1 MRYST
6 RVDDREHQIEILDEH
21 HVRLNAR
28 MHEIDFVS
36 VSDQPIYSL
45 IIDGK
50 SFEAYVYPEEAGWQ
64 VLLVGR
70 QYQVQVREERET
82 RLAQTETA
90 RLEAEEEY
98 PLKAPMPGLVV
109 SIPIQEGQQVE
120 PGQVLLVLESMKMQN
135 ELRSPRRGRVRGL
148 TVKPGESVEPK
159 QLLLRVV

>member
-21 HVRLNAR
+21 HVRLNER

-36 VSDQPIYSL
+36 VSGQPIYSL

-70 QYQVQVREERET
+70 QYQVQVREEHET
-82 RLAQTETA
+82 RLARTQTTGPDE
-90 RLEAEEEY
+90 EEEY
-98 PLKAPMPGLVV
+98 PLRAPMPGLVV
-109 SIPIQEGQQVE
+109 SIPVQEGQRVE

-135 ELRSPRRGRVRGL
+135 ELRSPRGGQVHGL
-148 TVKPGESVEPK
+148 AVKPGESVEPK